1 MNFSRAFAAS
11 PARFAW
17 ACACRV
23 SRDSSAR
30 VSGEP
35 AASVSR
41 ALPAVARGRRGIAGM
56 CRFRVNDTFVLE
68 RRWLFVLTDSIIEG
82 QIQAG
87 MIVNMPLNSS
97 QPIAGQIQSIEF
109 ARRTDGRKDV
119 CVCIAYESSDELKVW
134 KSLNI

>member
-1 MNFSRAFAAS
+1 MLCMS
-11 PARFAW
+11 
-17 ACACRV
+17 
-23 SRDSSAR
+23 
-30 VSGEP
+30 
-35 AASVSR
+35 
-41 ALPAVARGRRGIAGM
+41 
-56 CRFRVNDTFVLE
+56 RFRVNDTFVLE

-97 QPIAGQIQSIEF
+97 LPIAGQIQSIEF
-109 ARRTDGRKDV
+109 ARRTDGREDV